1 MSARRPAAVRPGSA
15 APKLLWAMLALVLAT
30 AVAPRVRAA
39 DLAYPPLTGR
49 VTDAAHVLTLQ
60 VQADLTT
67 KLADLE
73 RTTGRQLV
81 VATVPSLQDRDVQ
94 DYGVGLLRAWG
105 IGSKAKNDGAIL
117 LVAPTERKVGI
128 EVGYGLEG
136 DVTDA
141 FSALLI
147 QHEILPKFRAG
158 DLSGGVSDGAD
169 ALIAQLQLPPD
180 EARARLAD
188 AQTRQAAEAAR
199 AAPARRGGGSGAAV
213 VFGLLLIF
221 WAMSAFSRRGGRGG
235 RGGGGLGWLLP
246 MVLLNGLGSRRDDDD
261 WGGGGFGGGGFGGGG
276 GGGFS
281 GGGGSGGGGGASGS
295 W

>member
-1 MSARRPAAVRPGSA
+1 M
-15 APKLLWAMLALVLAT
+15 
-30 AVAPRVRAA
+30 
-39 DLAYPPLTGR
+39 
-49 VTDAAHVLTLQ
+49 
-60 VQADLTT
+60 
-67 KLADLE
+67 
-73 RTTGRQLV
+73 
-81 VATVPSLQDRDVQ
+81 
-94 DYGVGLLRAWG
+94 GLLRAWG

-147 QHEILPKFRAG
+147 QHKILPKFRAG
-158 DLSGGVSDGAD
+158 DISGGVSDGAD

-180 EARARLAD
+180 EARARLAN
-188 AQTRQAAEAAR
+188 AQAQQAAEAAQSR
-199 AAPARRGGGSGAAV
+199 PARRGGSGAAV

-221 WAMSAFSRRGGRGG
+221 WVMSALSRRGGRGGRG

-246 MVLLNGLGSRRDDDD
+246 MVLLNGLGGGGRRDDDD

-276 GGGFS
+276 GFS